1 MNKYDPKSP
10 VFLGLTHIG
19 QVYSIS
25 WAKKIGKCAV
35 YDFDKKKLTDF
46 KNKKYSNE
54 ERSLDKIK
62 FNKKKLLIYENLN
75 DLKRHNIIFFTYD
88 TPINNV
94 GQPNLKSIENYIKK
108 LISIKFIKKTKIIV
122 TSQVYPGF
130 MDKMKKKYLR
140 NDSKIELIY
149 MVDTLKMGN
158 AVDRFLSPEQLV
170 FGSGN
175 ENKKFILKLFKK
187 FKCKK
192 YIFTLKEAELIKVS
206 INLYLYFSVNFSNIL
221 DDYSKQIGVN
231 FTNIIGSLKNDV
243 RIGKYSYIHPSPSI
257 SGGHLERDA
266 FYIKKYSKNLQTKKI
281 FNDLQIFDQREKIN
295 LKNIL
300 LKLKKN
306 KKIKLLIVGIS
317 YKENSFSMVN
327 SMFKEILND
336 KRFNITFFDSYFKK
350 INIKLNQVNKLTD
363 SIDESDIVLFNYAN
377 NNDLKIIKKKF
388 MKEDNKYLVNISTK
402 QKLFLKSSKNII
414 NFFSDQIS
422 PIC

>member
-1 MNKYDPKSP
+1 MNKYMINYP

-46 KNKKYSNE
+46 KNQKYSNE

-62 FNKKKLLIYENLN
+62 FNKKKILIYKNLN
-75 DLKRHNIIFFTYD
+75 DLKRHNIVFFTYD

-414 NFFSDQIS
+414 NYFSHQVL

>member
-158 AVDRFLSPEQLV
+158 AVDRFLNPEQLV
-170 FGSGN
+170 FGCSS

-231 FTNIIGSLKNDV
+231 FTNIIGSLKNDI
-243 RIGKYSYIHPSPSI
+243 RIGKHSYIHPSPSI
-257 SGGHLERDA
+257 SGGHLERDV
-266 FYIKKYSKNLQTKKI
+266 FYIKKHSKNLQTKKI
-281 FNDLQIFDQREKIN
+281 FNNFQIFDQKKKVN

-306 KKIKLLIVGIS
+306 QKIKLLIVGIS

-336 KRFNITFFDSYFKK
+336 KRFSVVFFDSYFKK
-350 INIKLNQVNKLTD
+350 SSIRLNQVSKLSD
-363 SIDESDIVLFNYAN
+363 SIDVSDIVLFNYAN
-377 NNDLKIIKKKF
+377 NDDLQIIKKKF
-388 MKEDNKYLVNISTK
+388 MKINNKYLVNISTK
-402 QKLFLKSSKNII
+402 QKLLLKSSKNII
-414 NFFSDQIS
+414 NFFSQQTL

>member
-1 MNKYDPKSP
+1 MNKYDLKSP
-10 VFLGLTHIG
+10 VFLGLSHIG

-25 WAKKIGKCAV
+25 WAKKVGQCAV
-35 YDFDKKKLTDF
+35 FDFDKKKLNDF
-46 KNKKYSNE
+46 KNQKYSNE
-54 ERSLDKIK
+54 EKNLDRIK
-62 FNKKKLLIYENLN
+62 FNKEKIVICKNLS
-75 DLKRHNIIFFTYD
+75 DLKKYDTIFFTYD

-130 MDKMKKKYLR
+130 MDKMKKKYL
-140 NDSKIELIY
+140 NNNMVELIY

-158 AVDRFLSPEQLV
+158 AVDRFLNPEQLV
-170 FGSGN
+170 FGCSS

-231 FTNIIGSLKNDV
+231 FTNIIGSLKNDI
-243 RIGKYSYIHPSPSI
+243 RIGKHSYIHPSPSI
-257 SGGHLERDA
+257 SGGHLERDV
-266 FYIKKYSKNLQTKKI
+266 FYIKKHSKNLQTKKI
-281 FNDLQIFDQREKIN
+281 FNDLQIFDQKKKVN

-306 KKIKLLIVGIS
+306 EKIKLLIVGIS

-336 KRFNITFFDSYFKK
+336 KRFSVVFFDSYFKK
-350 INIKLNQVNKLTD
+350 SSIRLNQVNKLSD

-377 NNDLKIIKKKF
+377 SDDLQIIKKKF
-388 MKEDNKYLVNISTK
+388 MKINNKYLVNISTK

-414 NFFSDQIS
+414 NYFSHQVL

>member
-1 MNKYDPKSP
+1 MNKYMINYP

-46 KNKKYSNE
+46 KNQKYSNE

-62 FNKKKLLIYENLN
+62 FNKKKILIYKNLN
-75 DLKRHNIIFFTYD
+75 DLKRHNIVFFTYD

>member
-158 AVDRFLSPEQLV
+158 AVDRFLNPEQLV
-170 FGSGN
+170 FGCSS

-231 FTNIIGSLKNDV
+231 FTNIIGSLKNDI
-243 RIGKYSYIHPSPSI
+243 RIGKHSYIHPSPSI
-257 SGGHLERDA
+257 SGGHLERDV
-266 FYIKKYSKNLQTKKI
+266 FYIKKHSKNLQTKKI
-281 FNDLQIFDQREKIN
+281 FNDFQIFDQKKKVN

-306 KKIKLLIVGIS
+306 QKIKLLIVGIS

-336 KRFNITFFDSYFKK
+336 KRFSVVFFDSYFKK
-350 INIKLNQVNKLTD
+350 SSIRLNQVNKLSD
-363 SIDESDIVLFNYAN
+363 SIDVSDIVLFNYAN
-377 NNDLKIIKKKF
+377 NDDLQIIKKKF
-388 MKEDNKYLVNISTK
+388 MKINNKYLVNISTK

-414 NFFSDQIS
+414 NFFSQQTL

>member
-1 MNKYDPKSP
+1 MNRYKLNYP

-46 KNKKYSNE
+46 KNQKYSNE

-62 FNKKKLLIYENLN
+62 FNKKKLLIYKNLN
-75 DLKRHNIIFFTYD
+75 DLKRHDIVFFTYD

-158 AVDRFLSPEQLV
+158 AVDRFLNPEQLV
-170 FGSGN
+170 FGCSS

-187 FKCKK
+187 FNCKK

-231 FTNIIGSLKNDV
+231 FTNIIGSLKNDI
-243 RIGKYSYIHPSPSI
+243 RIGRHSYIHPSPSI

-281 FNDLQIFDQREKIN
+281 FDELQFFDQKKKVSLKNTLLN
-295 LKNIL
+295 LKKERQI
-300 LKLKKN
+300 
-306 KKIKLLIVGIS
+306 KILIVGIS

-327 SMFKEILND
+327 SMFKEILNN
-336 KRFNITFFDSYFKK
+336 KRFKVVFYDSYFKN
-350 INIKLNQVNKLTD
+350 INTKLNQVSKLDYT
-363 SIDESDIVLFNYAN
+363 IGKSDIILFNYAN
-377 NNDLKIIKKKF
+377 NEDLKIIKKKF
-388 MKEDNKYLVNISTK
+388 IKNNNNYLVNISSK
-402 QKLFLKSSKNII
+402 QKLFLKSTKNII
-414 NFFSDQIS
+414 NFFSHQAS